1 MWGSLASEYDYHSGN
16 WIWSSWPYASRLT
29 AWAIFYGLQQS
40 ERGFT
45 FEIITTFWLCWMED
59 AYQVETR
66 WTDFGRGIWWQSGR
80 HQCKPQLYRSN
91 LSICTLIW
99 INLFPN
105 QKKEKKGNTKKCV
118 VLFCFFLSMNC
129 FIYCTDSWFCSWT
142 FIFFC
147 QTV

>member
-1 MWGSLASEYDYHSGN
+1 
-16 WIWSSWPYASRLT
+16 
-29 AWAIFYGLQQS
+29 
-40 ERGFT
+40 
-45 FEIITTFWLCWMED
+45 MED

-80 HQCKPQLYRSN
+80 HPCKPQLYRSN

-118 VLFCFFLSMNC
+118 VLFCFFSPWTVL
-129 FIYCTDSWFCSWT
+129 FI
-142 FIFFC
+142 
-147 QTV
+147 VL